1 MKADLKYHANIVNN
15 ETQLNWLN
23 IIKSMDVL
31 TILINLKIKLIDLC
45 KFKDEKAYHFQRK

>member
-1 MKADLKYHANIVNN
+1 
-15 ETQLNWLN
+15 
-23 IIKSMDVL
+23 MDVL